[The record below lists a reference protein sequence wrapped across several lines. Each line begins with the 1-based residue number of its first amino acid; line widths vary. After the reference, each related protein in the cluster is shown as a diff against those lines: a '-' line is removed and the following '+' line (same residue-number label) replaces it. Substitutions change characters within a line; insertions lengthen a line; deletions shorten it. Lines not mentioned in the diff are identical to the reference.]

1 MPPALCQKSLA
12 IVKCNLSTQLSR
24 RFCGC
29 FGSFSIFSVT
39 FTFAMATSYHS
50 NLHFFLVVNKIK
62 CKDWNDKMFILKH
75 YQGKFFFSDE
85 FWNIHKTP
93 YIHMTPGKKA
103 FAKRKGME
111 TYISGLHIFLL
122 FKNFFITF
130 SSTFHDALTFK
141 KQCNS

>member
-1 MPPALCQKSLA
+1 
-12 IVKCNLSTQLSR
+12 
-24 RFCGC
+24 
-29 FGSFSIFSVT
+29 
-39 FTFAMATSYHS
+39 
-50 NLHFFLVVNKIK
+50 
-62 CKDWNDKMFILKH
+62 MFILKH

-111 TYISGLHIFLL
+111 AYISGLHIFLL